1 MPKLKKSNA
10 TFGVI
15 FKHFDVIQKLIFK
28 LGSLILHIF
37 LRSVQTSQ
45 LLQSQVQVSNS
56 NLIKS
61 SILQKLF
68 VYGLYQL
75 QHIAFTCSV
84 YQTIVLA
91 FQRYL
96 AISRPIEYYVDNS
109 VVSMGNGPNGRSILR
124 YMAPVML
131 FSILF
136 NLPKFFEI
144 DLEEYE
150 FFDTYDNVTKM
161 DLRLKPSKL
170 RLDDNYCF
178 YYVNLARFVVSGL
191 FPFVTLTYLH
201 VAIYR

>member
-28 LGSLILHIF
+28 LGSLILHSSGVSRRLSF
-37 LRSVQTSQ
+37 YKVRFRFQ
-45 LLQSQVQVSNS
+45 LQ

>member
-1 MPKLKKSNA
+1 M
-10 TFGVI
+10 
-15 FKHFDVIQKLIFK
+15 
-28 LGSLILHIF
+28 
-37 LRSVQTSQ
+37 
-45 LLQSQVQVSNS
+45 
-56 NLIKS
+56 
-61 SILQKLF
+61 F

-109 VVSMGNGPNGRSILR
+109 VVSAGNGPTGRSILR
-124 YMAPVML
+124 YMVPVML

-150 FFDTYDNVTKM
+150 FYDTNTNATKM
-161 DLRLKPSKL
+161 NLHLKPSKL
-170 RLDDNYCF
+170 RLDDNYVF

-191 FPFVTLTYLH
+191 LPLVTLTYLH

>member
-1 MPKLKKSNA
+1 M
-10 TFGVI
+10 
-15 FKHFDVIQKLIFK
+15 
-28 LGSLILHIF
+28 
-37 LRSVQTSQ
+37 
-45 LLQSQVQVSNS
+45 
-56 NLIKS
+56 IKS